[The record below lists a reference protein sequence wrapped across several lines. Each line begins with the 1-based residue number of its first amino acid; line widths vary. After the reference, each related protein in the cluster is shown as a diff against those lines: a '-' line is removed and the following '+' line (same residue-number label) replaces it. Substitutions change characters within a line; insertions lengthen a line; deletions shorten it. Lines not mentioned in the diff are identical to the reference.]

1 LSNGAIGAI
10 YTRASRTVTHVSES
24 SAAVTYSSYLALG
37 DILSAQHPRSDE
49 HDELLF
55 IVIHQIYELWFK
67 LLIEETAH
75 AQDMLV
81 HGDGPKAI
89 HTLRRIRAIL
99 KTVVGQLDV
108 LETLTP
114 VHYSG
119 FRDRLESASG
129 FQSAQFRE
137 LEGCLGRRD
146 PRVLDHYAA
155 DSAEAQ
161 RIAAAMSRP
170 SLYDSFLHYLV
181 DCGWRLPAD
190 AVKRDTSTAYAPSEE
205 VQGVLVDI
213 YRRGAE
219 EAEVCEALLDVDEG
233 LQEWRYRHVQMVKR
247 TIGDKRG
254 SGGSSGAEYLRG
266 TLFAPMFADLWAVR
280 SRL

>member
-1 LSNGAIGAI
+1 MP
-10 YTRASRTVTHVSES
+10 EQ
-24 SAAVTYSSYLALG
+24 SAAVNYSSYLALG
-37 DILSAQHPRSDE
+37 EILGAQHPRSDE

-67 LLIEETAH
+67 LLIAEALH
-75 AQDMLV
+75 AQDTLI
-81 HGDGPKAI
+81 HGDGPQAI
-89 HTLRRIRAIL
+89 HALRRIRTIL

-114 VHYSG
+114 VQYSG

-137 LEGCLGRRD
+137 LEAALGRRD
-146 PRVLDHYAA
+146 PQVLAHYAA

-161 RIAAAMSRP
+161 RIAAAMRRP
-170 SLYDSFLHYLV
+170 SLFDSFLHYLV
-181 DCGWRLPAD
+181 DCGWQVPQD
-190 AVKRDTSTAYAPSEE
+190 VVKRNTSAPYTPSED

-213 YRRGAE
+213 YRRGGE

-233 LQEWRYRHVQMVKR
+233 LQEWRYRHVKMVER

-254 SGGSSGAEYLRG
+254 TGGSSGAEYLRG
-266 TLFAPMFADLWAVR
+266 TLFQAMFPDLWAVR